1 MTLRH
6 ILYSAI
12 FIFVL
17 PSDVVVRDRNTHIQ
31 VQRGNSSDRSR
42 QRSLVQFPNLILV
55 RAKSLSKAAGF
66 PRKQG

>member
-31 VQRGNSSDRSR
+31 VQQG
-42 QRSLVQFPNLILV
+42 SLRIV
-55 RAKSLSKAAGF
+55 AGSEV
-66 PRKQG
+66 